1 MTDILATELEP
12 IVIKNVKRREFT
24 KRQQKFIQ
32 LYVYQDLSNTECAH
46 RAGYAHPGS
55 TSTLILNHPKYLHVQ
70 DRIRDLQEGEQKRYE
85 ITFEKVARD
94 LRVIRDAAVE
104 DGSYG
109 AAVQAELG
117 RAKLAGLMVEK
128 KEVRHGRIDQMDRA
142 EVETRLRNLIES
154 KQLTP
159 AIEAQYELKDSELVE
174 SGEEVL
180 ESEMLESEMLESE
193 VLEDDSELFADIDA
207 PEEDDALEEN
217 LPRL

>member
-1 MTDILATELEP
+1 
-12 IVIKNVKRREFT
+12 
-24 KRQQKFIQ
+24 
-32 LYVYQDLSNTECAH
+32 
-46 RAGYAHPGS
+46 
-55 TSTLILNHPKYLHVQ
+55 
-70 DRIRDLQEGEQKRYE
+70 
-85 ITFEKVARD
+85 
-94 LRVIRDAAVE
+94 
-104 DGSYG
+104 
-109 AAVQAELG
+109 
-117 RAKLAGLMVEK
+117 MVEK